1 MEYKRIVATGLTCAM
16 LLSLPVSSLAVRKGS
31 NGPKAAGKLDT
42 TQIVPVA
49 SGSLSFD
56 QIEDRVRAHN
66 LNVRAAQEGVEQV
79 KSMNWNKAL
88 SEMDDAIE
96 EMEDLIDSMSAA
108 STVDMQSAV
117 SNIAQALTAIQNAE
131 EAEQAVVT
139 AQAAAAIAGSTA
151 QISAQTTIATYSKAQ
166 AESLKATLE
175 SMEDQRDDLK
185 KQKDNYPKTIED
197 TERMVQSTIDQ
208 IVSGAESLY
217 LTILTTELQYE
228 SLQDTLLSMN
238 KTVEEMQLRHD
249 LGQISAQTL
258 LQVQNGYATLVN
270 SLSGLDN
277 TIGTMRSSLQSLLG
291 EVPDGKLT
299 LTEVPSVNQA
309 QLDAIQYSSD
319 LEKAKEKSYTLYNA
333 ARSVEKAEDDMD
345 DARKD
350 NGKNSYQ
357 YQMAEHACQSAVY
370 QQSAA
375 IASFELSFQNLY
387 RAIAPAQATL
397 AVKEADLVYQEQ
409 VCAAAELKYQQGNI
423 SANALQEAVNTR
435 ESARRDVEAARLDLF
450 TAYHAYRQAVDKG
463 LVGS

>member
-16 LLSLPVSSLAVRKGS
+16 LLSLPASALAVRKGS
-31 NGPKAAGKLDT
+31 GGPKAAGKLDT

-56 QIEDRVRAHN
+56 QIEGRVRAHN

-79 KSMNWNKAL
+79 KSMNWDKAL

-96 EMEDLIDSMSAA
+96 EMEDLIDSMSAS

-175 SMEDQRDDLK
+175 SLEDQRDDLK

-238 KTVEEMQLRHD
+238 KTVEEMQLRYD

-270 SLSGLDN
+270 SLSGLEN
-277 TIGTMRSSLQSLLG
+277 TMGTMRSSLQSLLG
-291 EVPDGKLT
+291 EVPDGTLS
-299 LTEVPSVNQA
+299 LTEVPSVSQA
-309 QLDAIQYSSD
+309 QLDAINDSSD
-319 LEKAKEKSYTLYNA
+319 LETAKEKSYTLYNA

-357 YQMAEHACQSAVY
+357 YQMAEHAYQSAVY

-397 AVKEADLVYQEQ
+397 AVKEGDLAYQEQ

>member
-16 LLSLPVSSLAVRKGS
+16 LLSLPASALAVRKGS
-31 NGPKAAGKLDT
+31 GGPKAAGKLDT

-56 QIEDRVRAHN
+56 QIEGRVRAHN

-79 KSMNWNKAL
+79 KSMNWDKAL

-96 EMEDLIDSMSAA
+96 EMEDLIDSMSGSSTGAIASASASLAA
-108 STVDMQSAV
+108 SLAKLQ
-117 SNIAQALTAIQNAE
+117 QATDETSSIYAE
-131 EAEQAVVT
+131 EVVSG
-139 AQAAAAIAGSTA
+139 IANVSSLT
-151 QISAQTTIATYSKAQ
+151 SMATYGAMQ
-166 AESLKATLE
+166 AESLKSTLE
-175 SMEDQRDDLK
+175 SLEDQRDDLK

-238 KTVEEMQLRHD
+238 KTVEEMQLRYD

-270 SLSGLDN
+270 SLSGLEN
-277 TIGTMRSSLQSLLG
+277 TMGTMRSSLQSLLG
-291 EVPDGKLT
+291 EVPDGTLS
-299 LTEVPSVNQA
+299 LTEVPSVSQA
-309 QLDAIQYSSD
+309 QLDAINDSSD

-357 YQMAEHACQSAVY
+357 YQMAEHAYQSAVY

-397 AVKEADLVYQEQ
+397 AVKEGDLAYQEQ

>member
-16 LLSLPVSSLAVRKGS
+16 LLSLPASALAVRKGS
-31 NGPKAAGKLDT
+31 GGPKAAGKLDT

-56 QIEDRVRAHN
+56 QIEGRVRAHN

-79 KSMNWNKAL
+79 KSMNWDKAL

-96 EMEDLIDSMSAA
+96 EMEDLIDSMSGS
-108 STVDMQSAV
+108 STG
-117 SNIAQALTAIQNAE
+117 
-131 EAEQAVVT
+131 
-139 AQAAAAIAGSTA
+139 AIA
-151 QISAQTTIATYSKAQ
+151 SASASLATSLAKLQHATDETESIYAAGEVVSGIANVSSLTSMATYGAMQ
-166 AESLKATLE
+166 AESLKSTLE
-175 SMEDQRDDLK
+175 SLEDQRDDLK

-238 KTVEEMQLRHD
+238 KTVEEMQLRYD

-270 SLSGLDN
+270 SLSGLEN
-277 TIGTMRSSLQSLLG
+277 TMGTMRSSLQSLLG
-291 EVPDGKLT
+291 EVPDGTLS
-299 LTEVPSVNQA
+299 LTEVPSVSQA
-309 QLDAIQYSSD
+309 QLDAINDSSD

-357 YQMAEHACQSAVY
+357 YQMAEHAYQSAVY

>member
-16 LLSLPVSSLAVRKGS
+16 LLSLPASALAVRKGS
-31 NGPKAAGKLDT
+31 GGPKAAGKLDS

-56 QIEDRVRAHN
+56 QIEGRVRAHN

-79 KSMNWNKAL
+79 KSMNWDKAL

-96 EMEDLIDSMSAA
+96 EMEDLIDSMSGSSTGAIASASASLAA
-108 STVDMQSAV
+108 SLANLKQAEDETTSIYAAGEVASGIA
-117 SNIAQALTAIQNAE
+117 NISSLT
-131 EAEQAVVT
+131 
-139 AQAAAAIAGSTA
+139 SM
-151 QISAQTTIATYSKAQ
+151 ATYGAMQ
-166 AESLKATLE
+166 AESLKSTLE
-175 SMEDQRDDLK
+175 SLEDQRDDLK

-238 KTVEEMQLRHD
+238 KTVEEMQLRYD

-270 SLSGLDN
+270 SLSGLEN
-277 TIGTMRSSLQSLLG
+277 TMGTMRSSLQSLLG
-291 EVPDGKLT
+291 EVPDGTLS
-299 LTEVPSVNQA
+299 LTEVPSVSQA
-309 QLDAIQYSSD
+309 QLDAINDSSD
-319 LEKAKEKSYTLYNA
+319 LETAKEKSYTLYNA

-357 YQMAEHACQSAVY
+357 YQMAEHAYQSAVY

-397 AVKEADLVYQEQ
+397 AVKEGDLAYQEQ

-450 TAYHAYRQAVDKG
+450 TAYHAYRQAVNKG

>member
-16 LLSLPVSSLAVRKGS
+16 LLSLPASALAVRKGS
-31 NGPKAAGKLDT
+31 GGPKAAGKLDT

-56 QIEDRVRAHN
+56 QIEGRVRAHN

-79 KSMNWNKAL
+79 KSMNWDKAL

-96 EMEDLIDSMSAA
+96 EMEDLIDSMSGSSTGAIASASASLAA
-108 STVDMQSAV
+108 SLAKLKQAEDEATSIYAAGEVASGIA
-117 SNIAQALTAIQNAE
+117 NISSLT
-131 EAEQAVVT
+131 
-139 AQAAAAIAGSTA
+139 SM
-151 QISAQTTIATYSKAQ
+151 ATYGAMQ
-166 AESLKATLE
+166 AESLKSTLE
-175 SMEDQRDDLK
+175 SLEDQRDDLK

-238 KTVEEMQLRHD
+238 KTVEEMQLRYD

-270 SLSGLDN
+270 SLSGLEN
-277 TIGTMRSSLQSLLG
+277 TMGTMRSSLQSLLG
-291 EVPDGKLT
+291 EVPDGTLS
-299 LTEVPSVNQA
+299 LTEVPSVSQA
-309 QLDAIQYSSD
+309 QLDAINDSSD

-357 YQMAEHACQSAVY
+357 YQMAEHAYQSAVY

-397 AVKEADLVYQEQ
+397 AVKEGDLAYQEQ

-450 TAYHAYRQAVDKG
+450 TAYHAYRQAVNKG

>member
-16 LLSLPVSSLAVRKGS
+16 LLSLPASALAVRKGS
-31 NGPKAAGKLDT
+31 GGPKAAGKLDT

-56 QIEDRVRAHN
+56 QIEGRVRAHN

-79 KSMNWNKAL
+79 KSMNWDKAL

-96 EMEDLIDSMSAA
+96 EMEDLIDSMSGSSTGAIASASASLAA
-108 STVDMQSAV
+108 SLAKLQQATDETSSIYAGEVV
-117 SNIAQALTAIQNAE
+117 SGIANVSSLT
-131 EAEQAVVT
+131 
-139 AQAAAAIAGSTA
+139 SM
-151 QISAQTTIATYSKAQ
+151 ATYGAMQ
-166 AESLKATLE
+166 AESLKSTLE
-175 SMEDQRDDLK
+175 SLEDQRDDLK

-238 KTVEEMQLRHD
+238 KTVEEMQLRYD

-270 SLSGLDN
+270 SLSGLEN
-277 TIGTMRSSLQSLLG
+277 TMGTMRSSLQSLLG
-291 EVPDGKLT
+291 EVPDGTLN
-299 LTEVPSVNQA
+299 LTEVPSVSQA
-309 QLDAIQYSSD
+309 QLDAINDSSD

-357 YQMAEHACQSAVY
+357 YQMAEHAYQSAVY

-397 AVKEADLVYQEQ
+397 AVKEADLAYQEQ

>member
-16 LLSLPVSSLAVRKGS
+16 LLSLPASALAVRKGS
-31 NGPKAAGKLDT
+31 GGPKAAGKLDS

-56 QIEDRVRAHN
+56 QIEGRVRAHN

-79 KSMNWNKAL
+79 KSMNWDKAL

-96 EMEDLIDSMSAA
+96 EMEDLIDSMSGSSTGAIASASASLAA
-108 STVDMQSAV
+108 SLANLKQAEDETTSIYAAGEVASGIA
-117 SNIAQALTAIQNAE
+117 NISSLT
-131 EAEQAVVT
+131 
-139 AQAAAAIAGSTA
+139 SM
-151 QISAQTTIATYSKAQ
+151 ATYGAMQ
-166 AESLKATLE
+166 AESLKSTLE
-175 SMEDQRDDLK
+175 SLEDQRDDLK

-238 KTVEEMQLRHD
+238 KTVEEMQLRYD

-270 SLSGLDN
+270 SLSGLEN
-277 TIGTMRSSLQSLLG
+277 TMGTMRSSLQSLLG
-291 EVPDGKLT
+291 EVPDGTLS
-299 LTEVPSVNQA
+299 LTEVPSVSQA
-309 QLDAIQYSSD
+309 QLDAINDSSD
-319 LEKAKEKSYTLYNA
+319 LETAKEKSYTLYNA

-357 YQMAEHACQSAVY
+357 YQMAEHAYQSAVY

-397 AVKEADLVYQEQ
+397 AVKEADLAYQEQ

>member
-16 LLSLPVSSLAVRKGS
+16 LLSLPASALAVRKGS
-31 NGPKAAGKLDT
+31 GGPKAAGKLDT

-56 QIEDRVRAHN
+56 QIEGRVRAHN

-79 KSMNWNKAL
+79 KSMNWDKAL

-96 EMEDLIDSMSAA
+96 EMEDLIDSMSGSSTGAIASASASLAA
-108 STVDMQSAV
+108 SLANLKQAEDETTSIYAAGEVASGIA
-117 SNIAQALTAIQNAE
+117 NISSLT
-131 EAEQAVVT
+131 
-139 AQAAAAIAGSTA
+139 SM
-151 QISAQTTIATYSKAQ
+151 ATYGAMQ
-166 AESLKATLE
+166 AESLKSTLE
-175 SMEDQRDDLK
+175 SLEDQRDDLK

-238 KTVEEMQLRHD
+238 KTVEEMQLRYD

-270 SLSGLDN
+270 SLSGLEN
-277 TIGTMRSSLQSLLG
+277 TMGTMRSSLQSLLG
-291 EVPDGKLT
+291 EVPDGTLS
-299 LTEVPSVNQA
+299 LTEVPSVSQA
-309 QLDAIQYSSD
+309 QLDAINDSSD

-357 YQMAEHACQSAVY
+357 YQMAEHAYQSAVY

-397 AVKEADLVYQEQ
+397 AVKEGDLAYQEQ

>member
-16 LLSLPVSSLAVRKGS
+16 LLSLPASALAVRKGS
-31 NGPKAAGKLDT
+31 GGPKAAGKLDT

-56 QIEDRVRAHN
+56 QIEGRVRAHN

-79 KSMNWNKAL
+79 KSMNWDKAL

-96 EMEDLIDSMSAA
+96 EMEDLIDSMSGSSTGAIASASASLAA
-108 STVDMQSAV
+108 SLAKLQQATDETSSIYAGEVV
-117 SNIAQALTAIQNAE
+117 SGIANVSSLT
-131 EAEQAVVT
+131 
-139 AQAAAAIAGSTA
+139 SM
-151 QISAQTTIATYSKAQ
+151 ATYGAMQ
-166 AESLKATLE
+166 AESLKSTLE
-175 SMEDQRDDLK
+175 SLEDQRDDLK

-238 KTVEEMQLRHD
+238 KTVEEMQLRYD

-270 SLSGLDN
+270 SLSGLEN
-277 TIGTMRSSLQSLLG
+277 TMGTMRSSLQSLLG
-291 EVPDGKLT
+291 EVPDGTLS
-299 LTEVPSVNQA
+299 LTEVPSVSQA
-309 QLDAIQYSSD
+309 QLDAINDSSD
-319 LEKAKEKSYTLYNA
+319 LETAKEKSYTLYNA

-357 YQMAEHACQSAVY
+357 YQMAEHAYQSAVY

-397 AVKEADLVYQEQ
+397 AVKEGDLAYQEQ

-450 TAYHAYRQAVDKG
+450 TAYHAYRQAVNKG

>member
-16 LLSLPVSSLAVRKGS
+16 LLSLPASALAVRKGS
-31 NGPKAAGKLDT
+31 GGPKAAGKLDS

-56 QIEDRVRAHN
+56 QIEGRVRAHN

-79 KSMNWNKAL
+79 KSMNWDKAL

-96 EMEDLIDSMSAA
+96 EMEDLIDSMSGSSTGAIASASASLAA
-108 STVDMQSAV
+108 SLAKLQQATDETSSIYAGEVV
-117 SNIAQALTAIQNAE
+117 SGIANVSSLT
-131 EAEQAVVT
+131 
-139 AQAAAAIAGSTA
+139 SM
-151 QISAQTTIATYSKAQ
+151 ATYGAMQ
-166 AESLKATLE
+166 AESLKSTLE
-175 SMEDQRDDLK
+175 SLEDQRDDLK

-238 KTVEEMQLRHD
+238 KTVEEMQLRYD

-270 SLSGLDN
+270 SLSGLEN
-277 TIGTMRSSLQSLLG
+277 TMGTMRSSLQSLLG
-291 EVPDGKLT
+291 EVPDGTLS
-299 LTEVPSVNQA
+299 LTEVPSVSQA
-309 QLDAIQYSSD
+309 QLDAINDSSD
-319 LEKAKEKSYTLYNA
+319 LETAKEKSYTLYNA

-357 YQMAEHACQSAVY
+357 YQMAEHAYQSAVY

-397 AVKEADLVYQEQ
+397 AVKEGDLAYQEQ

>member
-16 LLSLPVSSLAVRKGS
+16 LLSLPASALAVRKGS
-31 NGPKAAGKLDT
+31 GGPKAAGKLDT

-56 QIEDRVRAHN
+56 QIEGRVRAHN

-79 KSMNWNKAL
+79 KSMNWDKAL

-96 EMEDLIDSMSAA
+96 EMEDLIDSMSGSSTGAIASASTSLAA
-108 STVDMQSAV
+108 SLAKLQQATDETSSIYAGEVV
-117 SNIAQALTAIQNAE
+117 SGIANVSSLT
-131 EAEQAVVT
+131 
-139 AQAAAAIAGSTA
+139 SM
-151 QISAQTTIATYSKAQ
+151 ATYGAMQ
-166 AESLKATLE
+166 AESLKSTLE
-175 SMEDQRDDLK
+175 SLEDQRDDLK

-238 KTVEEMQLRHD
+238 KTVEEMQLRYD

-270 SLSGLDN
+270 SLSGLEN
-277 TIGTMRSSLQSLLG
+277 TMGTMRSSLQSLLG
-291 EVPDGKLT
+291 EAPDGTLT
-299 LTEVPSVNQA
+299 LTEVPSVSQT

-357 YQMAEHACQSAVY
+357 YQMAEHAYQSAVY

-397 AVKEADLVYQEQ
+397 AVKEGDLAYQEQ

-450 TAYHAYRQAVDKG
+450 TAYHAYRQAVNKG

>member
-16 LLSLPVSSLAVRKGS
+16 LLSLPASALAVRKGS
-31 NGPKAAGKLDT
+31 GGPKAAGKLDT

-56 QIEDRVRAHN
+56 QIEGRVRAHN

-79 KSMNWNKAL
+79 KSMNWDKAL

-96 EMEDLIDSMSAA
+96 EMEDLIDSMSGSSTGAIASASASLAA
-108 STVDMQSAV
+108 SLAKLKQAEDEATSIYAAGEVASGIA
-117 SNIAQALTAIQNAE
+117 NISSLT
-131 EAEQAVVT
+131 
-139 AQAAAAIAGSTA
+139 SM
-151 QISAQTTIATYSKAQ
+151 ATYGAMQ
-166 AESLKATLE
+166 AESLKSTLE
-175 SMEDQRDDLK
+175 SLEDQRDDLK

-238 KTVEEMQLRHD
+238 KTVEEMQLRYD

-291 EVPDGKLT
+291 EVPDGTLS
-299 LTEVPSVNQA
+299 LTEVPSVSQA
-309 QLDAIQYSSD
+309 QLDAINDSSD
-319 LEKAKEKSYTLYNA
+319 LETAKEKSYTLYNA

-357 YQMAEHACQSAVY
+357 YQMAEHAYQSAVY

-397 AVKEADLVYQEQ
+397 AVKEGDLAYQEQ

>member
-16 LLSLPVSSLAVRKGS
+16 LLSLPASALAVRKGS
-31 NGPKAAGKLDT
+31 GGPKAAGKLDT

-56 QIEDRVRAHN
+56 QIEGRVRAHN

-79 KSMNWNKAL
+79 KSMNWDKAL

-96 EMEDLIDSMSAA
+96 EMEDLIDSMSGSSTGAIASASTSLAA
-108 STVDMQSAV
+108 SLAKLQQATDETSSIYAGEVV
-117 SNIAQALTAIQNAE
+117 SGIANVSSLT
-131 EAEQAVVT
+131 
-139 AQAAAAIAGSTA
+139 SM
-151 QISAQTTIATYSKAQ
+151 ATYGAMQ
-166 AESLKATLE
+166 AESLKSTLE
-175 SMEDQRDDLK
+175 SLEDQRDDLK

-238 KTVEEMQLRHD
+238 KTVEEMQLRYD

-270 SLSGLDN
+270 SLSGLEN
-277 TIGTMRSSLQSLLG
+277 TMGTMRSSLQSLLG
-291 EVPDGKLT
+291 EVPDGTLS
-299 LTEVPSVNQA
+299 LTEVPSVSQA
-309 QLDAIQYSSD
+309 QLDAINDSSD

-357 YQMAEHACQSAVY
+357 YQMAEHAYQSAVY

-397 AVKEADLVYQEQ
+397 AVKEADLAYQEQ

-450 TAYHAYRQAVDKG
+450 TAYHAYRQAVNKG

>member
-16 LLSLPVSSLAVRKGS
+16 LLSLPASALAVRKGS
-31 NGPKAAGKLDT
+31 GGPKAAGKLDS

-56 QIEDRVRAHN
+56 QIEGRVRAHN

-79 KSMNWNKAL
+79 KSMNWDKAL

-96 EMEDLIDSMSAA
+96 EMEDLIDSMSGSSTGAIASASASLAA
-108 STVDMQSAV
+108 SLAKLQQATDETSSIYAGEVV
-117 SNIAQALTAIQNAE
+117 SGIANVSSLT
-131 EAEQAVVT
+131 
-139 AQAAAAIAGSTA
+139 SM
-151 QISAQTTIATYSKAQ
+151 ATYGAMQ
-166 AESLKATLE
+166 AESLKSTLE
-175 SMEDQRDDLK
+175 SLEDQRDDLK

-238 KTVEEMQLRHD
+238 KTVEEMQLRYD

-270 SLSGLDN
+270 SLSGLEN
-277 TIGTMRSSLQSLLG
+277 TMGTMRSSLQSLLG
-291 EVPDGKLT
+291 EVPDGTLS
-299 LTEVPSVNQA
+299 LTEVPSVSQA
-309 QLDAIQYSSD
+309 QLDAINDSSD
-319 LEKAKEKSYTLYNA
+319 LETAKEKSYTLYNA

-357 YQMAEHACQSAVY
+357 YQMAEHAYQSAVY

-397 AVKEADLVYQEQ
+397 AVKEADLAYQEQ

-450 TAYHAYRQAVDKG
+450 TAYHAYRQAVNKG

>member
-16 LLSLPVSSLAVRKGS
+16 LLSLPASALAVRKGS
-31 NGPKAAGKLDT
+31 GGPKAAGKLDS

-56 QIEDRVRAHN
+56 QIEGRVRAHN

-79 KSMNWNKAL
+79 KSMNWDKAL

-96 EMEDLIDSMSAA
+96 EMEDLIDSMSGSSTGAIASASASLAA
-108 STVDMQSAV
+108 SLAKLQQATDETSSIYAGEVV
-117 SNIAQALTAIQNAE
+117 SGIANVSSLT
-131 EAEQAVVT
+131 
-139 AQAAAAIAGSTA
+139 SM
-151 QISAQTTIATYSKAQ
+151 ATYGAMQ
-166 AESLKATLE
+166 AESLKSTLE
-175 SMEDQRDDLK
+175 SLEDQRDDLK

-238 KTVEEMQLRHD
+238 KTVEEMQLRYD

-270 SLSGLDN
+270 SLSGLEN
-277 TIGTMRSSLQSLLG
+277 TMGTMRSSLQSLLG
-291 EVPDGKLT
+291 EVPDGTLS
-299 LTEVPSVNQA
+299 LTEVPSVSQA
-309 QLDAIQYSSD
+309 QLDAINDSSD
-319 LEKAKEKSYTLYNA
+319 LETAKEKSYTLYNA

-357 YQMAEHACQSAVY
+357 YQMAEHAYQSAVY

-397 AVKEADLVYQEQ
+397 AVTEADLAYQEQ

>member
-16 LLSLPVSSLAVRKGS
+16 LLSLPASALAVRKGS
-31 NGPKAAGKLDT
+31 GGPKAAGKLDT

-56 QIEDRVRAHN
+56 QIEGRVRAHN

-79 KSMNWNKAL
+79 KSMNWDKAL

-96 EMEDLIDSMSAA
+96 EMEDLIDSMSGSSTGAIASASASLAA
-108 STVDMQSAV
+108 SLAKLQQATDETSSIYAGEVV
-117 SNIAQALTAIQNAE
+117 SGIANVSSLT
-131 EAEQAVVT
+131 
-139 AQAAAAIAGSTA
+139 SM
-151 QISAQTTIATYSKAQ
+151 ATYGAMQ
-166 AESLKATLE
+166 AESLKSTLE
-175 SMEDQRDDLK
+175 SLEDQRDDLK

-238 KTVEEMQLRHD
+238 KTVEEMQLRYD

-270 SLSGLDN
+270 SLSGLEN
-277 TIGTMRSSLQSLLG
+277 TMGTMRSSLQSLLG
-291 EVPDGKLT
+291 EVPDGTLS
-299 LTEVPSVNQA
+299 LTEVPSVSQA
-309 QLDAIQYSSD
+309 QLDAINDSSD
-319 LEKAKEKSYTLYNA
+319 LETAKEKSYTLYNA

-357 YQMAEHACQSAVY
+357 YQMAEHAYQSAVY

-397 AVKEADLVYQEQ
+397 AVKEADLAYQEQ

>member
-16 LLSLPVSSLAVRKGS
+16 LLSLPASALAVRKGS
-31 NGPKAAGKLDT
+31 GGPKAAGKLDT

-56 QIEDRVRAHN
+56 QIEGRVRAHN

-79 KSMNWNKAL
+79 KSMNWDKAL

-96 EMEDLIDSMSAA
+96 EMEDLIDSMSGS
-108 STVDMQSAV
+108 STG
-117 SNIAQALTAIQNAE
+117 
-131 EAEQAVVT
+131 
-139 AQAAAAIAGSTA
+139 AIA
-151 QISAQTTIATYSKAQ
+151 SASASLATSLAKLQQATDETESIYAAGEVVSGIANVSSLTSMATYGAMQ
-166 AESLKATLE
+166 AESLKSTLE
-175 SMEDQRDDLK
+175 SLEDQRDDLK

-238 KTVEEMQLRHD
+238 KTVEEMQLRYD

-270 SLSGLDN
+270 SLSGLEN
-277 TIGTMRSSLQSLLG
+277 TMGTMRSSLQSLLG
-291 EVPDGKLT
+291 EAPDGTLT
-299 LTEVPSVNQA
+299 LTEVPSVSQT

-357 YQMAEHACQSAVY
+357 YQMAEHAYQSAVY

-397 AVKEADLVYQEQ
+397 AVKEGDLAYQEQ

>member
-16 LLSLPVSSLAVRKGS
+16 LLSLPASALAVRKGS
-31 NGPKAAGKLDT
+31 GGPKAAGKLDS

-56 QIEDRVRAHN
+56 QIEGRVRAHN

-79 KSMNWNKAL
+79 KSMNWDKAL

-96 EMEDLIDSMSAA
+96 EMEDLIDSMSGSSTGAIASASASLAA
-108 STVDMQSAV
+108 SLAKLKQAEDEATSIYAAGEVASGIA
-117 SNIAQALTAIQNAE
+117 NISSLT
-131 EAEQAVVT
+131 
-139 AQAAAAIAGSTA
+139 SM
-151 QISAQTTIATYSKAQ
+151 ATYGAMQ
-166 AESLKATLE
+166 AESLKSTLE
-175 SMEDQRDDLK
+175 SLEDQRDDLK

-238 KTVEEMQLRHD
+238 KTVEEMQLRYD

-270 SLSGLDN
+270 SLSGLEN
-277 TIGTMRSSLQSLLG
+277 TMGTMRSSLQSLLG
-291 EVPDGKLT
+291 EVPDGTLS
-299 LTEVPSVNQA
+299 LTEVPSVSQA
-309 QLDAIQYSSD
+309 QLDAINDSSD

-357 YQMAEHACQSAVY
+357 YQMAEHAYQSAVY

-397 AVKEADLVYQEQ
+397 AVKEGDLAYQEQ

>member
-1 MEYKRIVATGLTCAM
+1 
-16 LLSLPVSSLAVRKGS
+16 
-31 NGPKAAGKLDT
+31 
-42 TQIVPVA
+42 
-49 SGSLSFD
+49 
-56 QIEDRVRAHN
+56 
-66 LNVRAAQEGVEQV
+66 
-79 KSMNWNKAL
+79 
-88 SEMDDAIE
+88 
-96 EMEDLIDSMSAA
+96 
-108 STVDMQSAV
+108 
-117 SNIAQALTAIQNAE
+117 
-131 EAEQAVVT
+131 
-139 AQAAAAIAGSTA
+139 
-151 QISAQTTIATYSKAQ
+151 
-166 AESLKATLE
+166 
-175 SMEDQRDDLK
+175 
-185 KQKDNYPKTIED
+185 
-197 TERMVQSTIDQ
+197 MVQSTIDQ

-238 KTVEEMQLRHD
+238 KTVEEMQLRYD

-270 SLSGLDN
+270 SLSGLEN
-277 TIGTMRSSLQSLLG
+277 TMGTMRSSLQSLLG
-291 EVPDGKLT
+291 EVPDGTLN
-299 LTEVPSVNQA
+299 LTEVPSVSQA
-309 QLDAIQYSSD
+309 QLDAINDSSD

-357 YQMAEHACQSAVY
+357 YQMAEHAYQSAVY

-397 AVKEADLVYQEQ
+397 AVKEGDLAYQEH

>member
-16 LLSLPVSSLAVRKGS
+16 LLSLPASALAVRKGS
-31 NGPKAAGKLDT
+31 GGPKAAGKLDT

-49 SGSLSFD
+49 SGNLSFD
-56 QIEDRVRAHN
+56 QIEGRVRAHN

-79 KSMNWNKAL
+79 KSMNWDKAL

-96 EMEDLIDSMSAA
+96 EMEDLIDSMSGSSTGAIASASASLAA
-108 STVDMQSAV
+108 SLAKLQQATDETSSIYAGEVV
-117 SNIAQALTAIQNAE
+117 SGIANVSSLT
-131 EAEQAVVT
+131 
-139 AQAAAAIAGSTA
+139 SM
-151 QISAQTTIATYSKAQ
+151 ATYGAMQ
-166 AESLKATLE
+166 AESLKSTLE
-175 SMEDQRDDLK
+175 SLEDQRDDLK

-238 KTVEEMQLRHD
+238 KTVEEMQLRYD

-270 SLSGLDN
+270 SLSGLEN
-277 TIGTMRSSLQSLLG
+277 TMGTMRSSLQSLLG
-291 EVPDGKLT
+291 EVPDGTLS
-299 LTEVPSVNQA
+299 LTEVPSVSQA
-309 QLDAIQYSSD
+309 QLDAINDSSD
-319 LEKAKEKSYTLYNA
+319 LETAKEKSYTLYNA

-357 YQMAEHACQSAVY
+357 YQMAEHAYQSAVY

-397 AVKEADLVYQEQ
+397 AVKEGDLAYQEQ

>member
-16 LLSLPVSSLAVRKGS
+16 LLSLPASALAVRKGS
-31 NGPKAAGKLDT
+31 GGPKAAGKLDT

-56 QIEDRVRAHN
+56 QIEGRVRAHN

-79 KSMNWNKAL
+79 KSMNWDKAL

-96 EMEDLIDSMSAA
+96 EMEDLIDSMSGSSTGAIASASASLAA
-108 STVDMQSAV
+108 SLANLKQAEDETTSIYAAGEVV
-117 SNIAQALTAIQNAE
+117 SGIANVSSLT
-131 EAEQAVVT
+131 
-139 AQAAAAIAGSTA
+139 SM
-151 QISAQTTIATYSKAQ
+151 ATYGAMQ
-166 AESLKATLE
+166 AESLKSTLE
-175 SMEDQRDDLK
+175 SLEDQRDDLK

-238 KTVEEMQLRHD
+238 KTVEEMQLRYD

-270 SLSGLDN
+270 SLSGLEN
-277 TIGTMRSSLQSLLG
+277 TMGTMRSSLQSLLG
-291 EVPDGKLT
+291 EVPDGTLS
-299 LTEVPSVNQA
+299 LTEVPSVSQA
-309 QLDAIQYSSD
+309 QLDAINDSSD
-319 LEKAKEKSYTLYNA
+319 LETAKEKSYTLYNA

-357 YQMAEHACQSAVY
+357 YQMAEHAYQSAVY

-397 AVKEADLVYQEQ
+397 AVKEGDLAYQEQ

>member
-16 LLSLPVSSLAVRKGS
+16 LLSLPASALAVRKGS
-31 NGPKAAGKLDT
+31 GGPKAAGKLDS

-56 QIEDRVRAHN
+56 QIEGRVRAHN

-79 KSMNWNKAL
+79 KSMNWDKAL

-96 EMEDLIDSMSAA
+96 EMEDLIDSMSGSSTGAIASASTSLAA
-108 STVDMQSAV
+108 SLAKLQQATDETSSIYAGEVV
-117 SNIAQALTAIQNAE
+117 SGIANVSSLT
-131 EAEQAVVT
+131 
-139 AQAAAAIAGSTA
+139 SM
-151 QISAQTTIATYSKAQ
+151 ATYGAMQ
-166 AESLKATLE
+166 AESLKSTLE
-175 SMEDQRDDLK
+175 SLEDQRDDLK

-238 KTVEEMQLRHD
+238 KTVEEMQLRYD

-270 SLSGLDN
+270 SLSGLEN
-277 TIGTMRSSLQSLLG
+277 TMGTMRSSLQSLLG
-291 EVPDGKLT
+291 EVPDGTLS
-299 LTEVPSVNQA
+299 LTEVPSVSQA
-309 QLDAIQYSSD
+309 QLDAINDSSD

-357 YQMAEHACQSAVY
+357 YQMAEHAYQSAVY

-397 AVKEADLVYQEQ
+397 AVKEGDLAYQEQ

>member
-16 LLSLPVSSLAVRKGS
+16 LLSLPASALAVRKGS
-31 NGPKAAGKLDT
+31 GGPKAAGKLDS

-56 QIEDRVRAHN
+56 QIEGRVRAHN

-79 KSMNWNKAL
+79 KSMNWDKAL

-96 EMEDLIDSMSAA
+96 EMEDLIDSMSGSSTGAIASASASLAA
-108 STVDMQSAV
+108 SLAKLQQATDETSSIYAGEVV
-117 SNIAQALTAIQNAE
+117 SGIANVSSLT
-131 EAEQAVVT
+131 
-139 AQAAAAIAGSTA
+139 SM
-151 QISAQTTIATYSKAQ
+151 ATYGAMQ
-166 AESLKATLE
+166 AESLKSTLE
-175 SMEDQRDDLK
+175 SLEDQRDDLK

-238 KTVEEMQLRHD
+238 KTVEEMQLRYD

-270 SLSGLDN
+270 SLSGLEN
-277 TIGTMRSSLQSLLG
+277 TMGTMRSSLQSLLG
-291 EVPDGKLT
+291 EVPDGTLS
-299 LTEVPSVNQA
+299 LTEVPSVSQA
-309 QLDAIQYSSD
+309 QLDAINDSSD

-357 YQMAEHACQSAVY
+357 YQMAEHAYQSAVY

-397 AVKEADLVYQEQ
+397 AVKEADLAYQEQ

>member
-16 LLSLPVSSLAVRKGS
+16 LLSLPASALAVRKGS
-31 NGPKAAGKLDT
+31 GGPKAAGKLDT

-56 QIEDRVRAHN
+56 QIEGRVRAHN

-79 KSMNWNKAL
+79 KSMNWDKAL

-96 EMEDLIDSMSAA
+96 EMEDLIDSMSGSSTGAIASASASLAA
-108 STVDMQSAV
+108 SLAKLKQAEDEATSIYAAGEVASGIA
-117 SNIAQALTAIQNAE
+117 NISSLT
-131 EAEQAVVT
+131 
-139 AQAAAAIAGSTA
+139 SM
-151 QISAQTTIATYSKAQ
+151 ATYGAMQ
-166 AESLKATLE
+166 AESLKSTLE
-175 SMEDQRDDLK
+175 SLEDQRDDLK

-238 KTVEEMQLRHD
+238 KTVEEMQLRYD

-270 SLSGLDN
+270 SLSGLEN
-277 TIGTMRSSLQSLLG
+277 TMGTMRSSLQSLLG
-291 EVPDGKLT
+291 EVPDGTLS
-299 LTEVPSVNQA
+299 LTEVPSVSQA
-309 QLDAIQYSSD
+309 QLDAINDSSD

-357 YQMAEHACQSAVY
+357 YQMAEHAYQSAVY

-397 AVKEADLVYQEQ
+397 AVKEGDLAYQEQ

>member
-16 LLSLPVSSLAVRKGS
+16 LLSLPASALAVRKGS
-31 NGPKAAGKLDT
+31 GGPKAAGKLDT

-56 QIEDRVRAHN
+56 QIEGRVRAHN

-79 KSMNWNKAL
+79 KSMNWDKAL

-96 EMEDLIDSMSAA
+96 EMEDLIDSMSGSSTGAIASASASLAA
-108 STVDMQSAV
+108 SLAKLQHATDETESIYAAGEVV
-117 SNIAQALTAIQNAE
+117 SGIANVSSLT
-131 EAEQAVVT
+131 
-139 AQAAAAIAGSTA
+139 SM
-151 QISAQTTIATYSKAQ
+151 ATYGAMQ
-166 AESLKATLE
+166 AESLKSTLE
-175 SMEDQRDDLK
+175 SLEDQRDDLK

-238 KTVEEMQLRHD
+238 KTVEEMQLRYD

-270 SLSGLDN
+270 SLSGLEN
-277 TIGTMRSSLQSLLG
+277 TMGTMRSSLQSLLG
-291 EVPDGKLT
+291 EVPDGTLS
-299 LTEVPSVNQA
+299 LTEVPSVSQA
-309 QLDAIQYSSD
+309 QLDAINDSSD

-357 YQMAEHACQSAVY
+357 YQMAEHAYQSAVY

>member
-16 LLSLPVSSLAVRKGS
+16 LLSLPASALAVRKGS
-31 NGPKAAGKLDT
+31 GGPKAAGKLDT

-56 QIEDRVRAHN
+56 QIEGRVRAHN

-79 KSMNWNKAL
+79 KSMNWDKAL

-96 EMEDLIDSMSAA
+96 EMEDLIDSMSGSSTGAIASASASLAA
-108 STVDMQSAV
+108 SLAKLKQAEDEATSIYAAGEVASGIA
-117 SNIAQALTAIQNAE
+117 NISSLT
-131 EAEQAVVT
+131 
-139 AQAAAAIAGSTA
+139 SM
-151 QISAQTTIATYSKAQ
+151 ATYGAMQ
-166 AESLKATLE
+166 AESLKSTLE
-175 SMEDQRDDLK
+175 SLEDQRDDLK

-238 KTVEEMQLRHD
+238 KTVEEMQLRYD

-270 SLSGLDN
+270 SLSGLEN
-277 TIGTMRSSLQSLLG
+277 TMGTMRSSLQSLLG
-291 EVPDGKLT
+291 EVPDGTLS
-299 LTEVPSVNQA
+299 LTEVPSVSQA
-309 QLDAIQYSSD
+309 QLDAINDSSD
-319 LEKAKEKSYTLYNA
+319 LETAKEKSYTLYNA

-357 YQMAEHACQSAVY
+357 YQMAEHAYQSAVY

-397 AVKEADLVYQEQ
+397 AVKEGDLAYQEQ

>member
-1 MEYKRIVATGLTCAM
+1 M
-16 LLSLPVSSLAVRKGS
+16 
-31 NGPKAAGKLDT
+31 
-42 TQIVPVA
+42 
-49 SGSLSFD
+49 
-56 QIEDRVRAHN
+56 
-66 LNVRAAQEGVEQV
+66 
-79 KSMNWNKAL
+79 KS
-88 SEMDDAIE
+88 
-96 EMEDLIDSMSAA
+96 
-108 STVDMQSAV
+108 
-117 SNIAQALTAIQNAE
+117 
-131 EAEQAVVT
+131 
-139 AQAAAAIAGSTA
+139 
-151 QISAQTTIATYSKAQ
+151 
-166 AESLKATLE
+166 TLE
-175 SMEDQRDDLK
+175 SLEDQRDDLK

-238 KTVEEMQLRHD
+238 KTVEEMQLRYD

-270 SLSGLDN
+270 SLSGLEN
-277 TIGTMRSSLQSLLG
+277 TMGTMRSSLQSLLG
-291 EVPDGKLT
+291 EVPDGTLS
-299 LTEVPSVNQA
+299 LTEVPSVSQA
-309 QLDAIQYSSD
+309 QLDAINDSSD
-319 LEKAKEKSYTLYNA
+319 LETAKEKSYTLYNA

-357 YQMAEHACQSAVY
+357 YQMAEHAYQSAVY

-397 AVKEADLVYQEQ
+397 AVKEGDLAYQEQ

>member
-16 LLSLPVSSLAVRKGS
+16 LLSLPASALAVRKGS
-31 NGPKAAGKLDT
+31 GGPKAAGKLDS

-56 QIEDRVRAHN
+56 QIEGRVRAHN

-79 KSMNWNKAL
+79 KSMNWDKAL

-96 EMEDLIDSMSAA
+96 EMEDLIDSMSGS
-108 STVDMQSAV
+108 STG
-117 SNIAQALTAIQNAE
+117 
-131 EAEQAVVT
+131 
-139 AQAAAAIAGSTA
+139 AIASASASLATSLAKLQQATDETESIYAAGEVASGIA
-151 QISAQTTIATYSKAQ
+151 NISSLTSMATYGAMQ
-166 AESLKATLE
+166 AESLKSTLE
-175 SMEDQRDDLK
+175 SLEDQRDDLK

-238 KTVEEMQLRHD
+238 KTVEEMQLRYD

-270 SLSGLDN
+270 SLSGLEN
-277 TIGTMRSSLQSLLG
+277 TMGTMRSSLQSLLG
-291 EVPDGKLT
+291 EVPDGTLS
-299 LTEVPSVNQA
+299 LTEVPSVSQA
-309 QLDAIQYSSD
+309 QLDAINDSSD

-357 YQMAEHACQSAVY
+357 YQMAEHAYQSAVY

-397 AVKEADLVYQEQ
+397 AVKEGDLAYQEQ

>member
-16 LLSLPVSSLAVRKGS
+16 LLSLPASALAVRKGS
-31 NGPKAAGKLDT
+31 GGPKAAGKLDT

-56 QIEDRVRAHN
+56 QIEGRVRAHN

-79 KSMNWNKAL
+79 KSMNWDKAL

-96 EMEDLIDSMSAA
+96 EMEDLIDSMSGSSTGAIASASASLAA
-108 STVDMQSAV
+108 SLAKLQQATDETSSIYAAGEVASGIA
-117 SNIAQALTAIQNAE
+117 NISSLT
-131 EAEQAVVT
+131 
-139 AQAAAAIAGSTA
+139 SM
-151 QISAQTTIATYSKAQ
+151 ATYGAMQ
-166 AESLKATLE
+166 AESLKSTLE
-175 SMEDQRDDLK
+175 SLEDQRDDLK

-238 KTVEEMQLRHD
+238 KTVEEMQLRYD

-270 SLSGLDN
+270 SLSGLEN
-277 TIGTMRSSLQSLLG
+277 TMGTMRSSLQSLLG
-291 EVPDGKLT
+291 EVPDGTLS
-299 LTEVPSVNQA
+299 LTEVPSVSQA
-309 QLDAIQYSSD
+309 QLDAINDSSD

-357 YQMAEHACQSAVY
+357 YQMAEHAYQSAVY

-397 AVKEADLVYQEQ
+397 AVKEGDLAYQEQ

>member
-16 LLSLPVSSLAVRKGS
+16 LLSLPASALAVRKGS
-31 NGPKAAGKLDT
+31 GGPKAAGKLDT

-56 QIEDRVRAHN
+56 QIEGRVRAHN

-79 KSMNWNKAL
+79 KSMNWDKAL

-96 EMEDLIDSMSAA
+96 EMEDLIDSMSGSSTGAIASASASLAA
-108 STVDMQSAV
+108 SLAKLQQATDETSSIYAGEVV
-117 SNIAQALTAIQNAE
+117 SGIANVSSLT
-131 EAEQAVVT
+131 
-139 AQAAAAIAGSTA
+139 SM
-151 QISAQTTIATYSKAQ
+151 ATYGAMQ
-166 AESLKATLE
+166 AESLKSTLE
-175 SMEDQRDDLK
+175 SLEDQRDDLK

-238 KTVEEMQLRHD
+238 KTVEEMQLRYD

-270 SLSGLDN
+270 SLSGLEN
-277 TIGTMRSSLQSLLG
+277 TMGTMRSSLQSLLG
-291 EVPDGKLT
+291 EAPGGTLT
-299 LTEVPSVNQA
+299 LTEVPSVSQT

-319 LEKAKEKSYTLYNA
+319 LEKAKEKSYALYNA

-357 YQMAEHACQSAVY
+357 YQMAEHAYQSAVY

-397 AVKEADLVYQEQ
+397 AVKEGDLAYQEQ

>member
-16 LLSLPVSSLAVRKGS
+16 LLSLPASALAVRKGS
-31 NGPKAAGKLDT
+31 GGPKAAGKLDT

-56 QIEDRVRAHN
+56 QIEGRVRAHN

-79 KSMNWNKAL
+79 KSMNWDKAL

-96 EMEDLIDSMSAA
+96 EMEDLIDSMSGSSTGAIASASASLAA
-108 STVDMQSAV
+108 SLAKLQQATDETSSIYAGEVV
-117 SNIAQALTAIQNAE
+117 SGIANVSSLT
-131 EAEQAVVT
+131 
-139 AQAAAAIAGSTA
+139 SM
-151 QISAQTTIATYSKAQ
+151 ATYGAMQ
-166 AESLKATLE
+166 AESLKSTLE
-175 SMEDQRDDLK
+175 SLEDQRDDLK

-238 KTVEEMQLRHD
+238 KTVEEMQLRYD

-270 SLSGLDN
+270 SLSGLEN
-277 TIGTMRSSLQSLLG
+277 TMGTMRSSLQSLLG
-291 EVPDGKLT
+291 EVPDGTLS
-299 LTEVPSVNQA
+299 LTEVPSVSQA
-309 QLDAIQYSSD
+309 QLDAINDSSD
-319 LEKAKEKSYTLYNA
+319 LETAKEKSYTLYNA

-357 YQMAEHACQSAVY
+357 YQMAEHAYQSAVY

-397 AVKEADLVYQEQ
+397 AVKEGDLAYQEQ

>member
-16 LLSLPVSSLAVRKGS
+16 LLSLPASALAVRKGS
-31 NGPKAAGKLDT
+31 GGPKAAGKLDT

-56 QIEDRVRAHN
+56 QIEGRVRAHN

-79 KSMNWNKAL
+79 KSMNWDKAL

-96 EMEDLIDSMSAA
+96 EMEDLIDSMSGSSTGAIASASASLAA
-108 STVDMQSAV
+108 SLAKLQQATDETSSIYAGEVV
-117 SNIAQALTAIQNAE
+117 SGIANVSSLT
-131 EAEQAVVT
+131 
-139 AQAAAAIAGSTA
+139 SM
-151 QISAQTTIATYSKAQ
+151 ATYGAMQ
-166 AESLKATLE
+166 AESLKSTLE
-175 SMEDQRDDLK
+175 SLEDQRDDLK

-238 KTVEEMQLRHD
+238 KTVEEMQLRYD

-270 SLSGLDN
+270 SLSGLEN
-277 TIGTMRSSLQSLLG
+277 TMGTMRSSLQSLLG
-291 EVPDGKLT
+291 EVPDGTLS
-299 LTEVPSVNQA
+299 LTEVPSVSQA
-309 QLDAIQYSSD
+309 QLDAINDSSD

-357 YQMAEHACQSAVY
+357 YQMAEHAYQSAVY

-397 AVKEADLVYQEQ
+397 AVKEGDLAYQEQ

>member
-16 LLSLPVSSLAVRKGS
+16 LLSLPASALAVRKGS
-31 NGPKAAGKLDT
+31 GGPKAAGKLDS

-56 QIEDRVRAHN
+56 QIEGRVRAHN

-79 KSMNWNKAL
+79 KSMNWDKAL

-96 EMEDLIDSMSAA
+96 EMEDLIDSMSGSSTGAIASASTSLAA
-108 STVDMQSAV
+108 SLAKLQQATDETSSIYAGEVV
-117 SNIAQALTAIQNAE
+117 SGIANVSSLT
-131 EAEQAVVT
+131 
-139 AQAAAAIAGSTA
+139 SM
-151 QISAQTTIATYSKAQ
+151 ATYGAMQ
-166 AESLKATLE
+166 AESLKSTLE
-175 SMEDQRDDLK
+175 SLEDQRDDLK

-238 KTVEEMQLRHD
+238 KTVEEMQLRYD

-270 SLSGLDN
+270 SLSGLEN
-277 TIGTMRSSLQSLLG
+277 TMGTMRSSLQSLLG
-291 EVPDGKLT
+291 EAPDGTLT
-299 LTEVPSVNQA
+299 LTEVPSVSQT

-319 LEKAKEKSYTLYNA
+319 LETAKEKSYTLYNA

-357 YQMAEHACQSAVY
+357 YQMAEHAYQSAVY

>member
-16 LLSLPVSSLAVRKGS
+16 LLSLPASALAVRKGS
-31 NGPKAAGKLDT
+31 GGPKAAGKLDS

-56 QIEDRVRAHN
+56 QIEGRVRAHN

-79 KSMNWNKAL
+79 KSMNWDKAL

-96 EMEDLIDSMSAA
+96 EMEDLIDSMSGSSTGAIASASASLAA
-108 STVDMQSAV
+108 SLAKLQQATDETSSIYAGEVV
-117 SNIAQALTAIQNAE
+117 SGIANVSSLT
-131 EAEQAVVT
+131 
-139 AQAAAAIAGSTA
+139 SM
-151 QISAQTTIATYSKAQ
+151 ATYGAMQ
-166 AESLKATLE
+166 AESLKSTLE
-175 SMEDQRDDLK
+175 SLEDQRDDLK

-238 KTVEEMQLRHD
+238 KTVEEMQLRYD

-270 SLSGLDN
+270 SLSGLEN
-277 TIGTMRSSLQSLLG
+277 TMGTMRSSLQSLLG
-291 EVPDGKLT
+291 EVPDGTLS
-299 LTEVPSVNQA
+299 LTEVPSVSQA
-309 QLDAIQYSSD
+309 QLDAINDSSD

-357 YQMAEHACQSAVY
+357 YQMAEHAYQSAVY

-397 AVKEADLVYQEQ
+397 AVKEADLAYQEQ

-450 TAYHAYRQAVDKG
+450 TAYHAYRQAVNKG